1 MKYTHRNLKPTHKGA
16 NMKSRTLTCITAMTL
31 FAALATPA
39 RLAAQHTRYKL
50 IDLGTPGGPNSYPT
64 IAGPGIRFLN
74 DAGTVAGW
82 GDTTA
87 PDPTCFGNDGLCL
100 LTHTFRWERGTLTDL
115 GALPGTNSSAAV
127 AINAAG
133 WILGVS
139 ENGLTDAL
147 SGFPEIRA
155 VLWKHDQLTE
165 LGALGNLVF
174 PQNLNNVGQAIGGFE
189 NTTPDP
195 FSLFGLPTQTRA
207 FLWQKGVMQDIGT
220 LGGPD
225 AFAFSI
231 NERGQVAGMSYTNA
245 VPNETTGIPTLEP
258 FLWDHG
264 KMNSLGTLG
273 GTVGS
278 PGAEGSIMLNNRGQI
293 IGTSNL
299 AGDLST
305 HAFVWENGVM
315 TNLGTLGGPNSYPL
329 WINDRGDI
337 VGEADISFVEN
348 SLGQFPHHAFLWRN
362 GTMTDLGTLGSTSHA
377 ESINNKGQVV
387 GRSRPGSEISVLQ
400 HGFLWENGGPMID
413 LNTLI
418 PAGSN
423 FQLIDAYDINDRG
436 EILVQA
442 LPLGEQP
449 MEGVQLGHLALLVPC
464 EPDSCNDSSDGSATA
479 AANSGAL
486 MTRANRSGLVPRSA
500 AEWRAQLAE
509 RYHMPGAGIQQ
520 H

>member
-1 MKYTHRNLKPTHKGA
+1 
-16 NMKSRTLTCITAMTL
+16 MKSRTLTCITAMML
-31 FAALATPA
+31 LAALAVPVQLT
-39 RLAAQHTRYKL
+39 AQHTRFKL

-64 IAGPGIRFLN
+64 IVGPGVRFLN

-82 GDTTA
+82 GDTTV
-87 PDPTCFGNDGLCL
+87 PDPTCFGADGLCL
-100 LTHTFRWERGTLTDL
+100 LTHTFRWERGTRTDL

-133 WILGVS
+133 SILGGS
-139 ENGLTDAL
+139 ENGLTDPI

-155 VLWKHDQLTE
+155 VLWKGDQLIE
-165 LGALGNLVF
+165 LGALGNTVL
-174 PQNLNNVGQAIGGFE
+174 PTNLNNVGQVIGAFE
-189 NTTPDP
+189 NTTPDK
-195 FSLFGLPTQTRA
+195 FSLVGFPTQTRA

-225 AFAFSI
+225 AQANSI
-231 NERGQVAGMSYTNA
+231 NEHGQVAGASYTNDI
-245 VPNETTGIPTLEP
+245 PNDTTGIPTLEP

-264 KMNSLGTLG
+264 NMIPLGTLG
-273 GTVGS
+273 GTVAG
-278 PGAEGSIMLNNRGQI
+278 PGPQGSIMINNRGQI

-299 AGDLST
+299 TGDQFF

-315 TNLGTLGGPNSYPL
+315 TDLKTLGGPTSTAL
-329 WINDRGDI
+329 WINEVGEI
-337 VGEADISFVEN
+337 VGEADISDVPDGN
-348 SLGQFPHHAFLWRN
+348 GFPHHAFLWRDGN
-362 GTMTDLGTLGSTSHA
+362 MRNLGTLAFTSHA

-387 GRSRPGSEISVLQ
+387 GRSRIECEICVLQ
-400 HGFLWENGGPMID
+400 HAFLWEDGGPMLD

-464 EPDSCNDSSDGSATA
+464 ESGDSCSDSSDPSAVA
-479 AANSGAL
+479 AANTTAL
-486 MTRANRSGLVPRSA
+486 MSTANRRGVLSRSA
-500 AEWRAQLAE
+500 VEWRAQLT
-509 RYHMPGAGIQQ
+509 RWYHMPGTAIHQ

>member
-1 MKYTHRNLKPTHKGA
+1 M
-16 NMKSRTLTCITAMTL
+16 I
-31 FAALATPA
+31 
-39 RLAAQHTRYKL
+39 
-50 IDLGTPGGPNSYPT
+50 
-64 IAGPGIRFLN
+64 
-74 DAGTVAGW
+74 
-82 GDTTA
+82 
-87 PDPTCFGNDGLCL
+87 
-100 LTHTFRWERGTLTDL
+100 
-115 GALPGTNSSAAV
+115 
-127 AINAAG
+127 
-133 WILGVS
+133 
-139 ENGLTDAL
+139 
-147 SGFPEIRA
+147 
-155 VLWKHDQLTE
+155 
-165 LGALGNLVF
+165 
-174 PQNLNNVGQAIGGFE
+174 
-189 NTTPDP
+189 
-195 FSLFGLPTQTRA
+195 
-207 FLWQKGVMQDIGT
+207 
-220 LGGPD
+220 
-225 AFAFSI
+225 
-231 NERGQVAGMSYTNA
+231 
-245 VPNETTGIPTLEP
+245 
-258 FLWDHG
+258 
-264 KMNSLGTLG
+264 
-273 GTVGS
+273 
-278 PGAEGSIMLNNRGQI
+278 NNRGQI

-299 AGDLST
+299 VGDLST

-337 VGEADISFVEN
+337 VGEADISFVQN

-449 MEGVQLGHLALLVPC
+449 MEGVQLGHLALLVSC
-464 EPDSCNDSSDGSATA
+464 ERDSCNDSSDASATA
-479 AANSGAL
+479 TANSGAL

-500 AEWRAQLAE
+500 AEGRAQLAK
-509 RYHMPGAGIQQ
+509 RYHMPGAGIQR